1 MAVTMHVREYNPTT
15 GRLVGNVSSI
25 NFGNVNIGEFSP
37 VKTLDLVVQGAT
49 LISNVSIEIRNS
61 SSVVVN
67 ASPVG
72 IAADGSASNGN
83 FGIETST
90 SFLSRN
96 TLSRFFAG
104 EGLPVS
110 VGTRNNN
117 TSKFIYLNAK
127 MALSFPASG
136 TVTYRFYFDVS

>member
-25 NFGNVNIGEFSP
+25 NFGNVNIGEFSA
-37 VKTLDLVVQGAT
+37 VKVLDIVVSDAT

-61 SSVVVN
+61 STVAVN

-83 FGIETST
+83 FGVETSN
-90 SFLSRN
+90 SFVPRN

-104 EGLPVS
+104 EGQPVS
-110 VGTRNNN
+110 VGTRNSN

-127 MALSFPASG
+127 MALSTPKSG

>member
-1 MAVTMHVREYNPTT
+1 MSVTMHVREYNPTT
-15 GRLVGNVSSI
+15 GRLVGNVSAI

-37 VKTLDLVVQGAT
+37 VKVLDLVVQNAS

-61 SSVVVN
+61 TSVPVN

-72 IAADGSASNGN
+72 IAADGSSSNGN
-83 FGIETST
+83 FGVETSD
-90 SFLSRN
+90 SFVSRN

-104 EGLPVS
+104 EGQPVS

-127 MALSFPASG
+127 MAVSSPKSG